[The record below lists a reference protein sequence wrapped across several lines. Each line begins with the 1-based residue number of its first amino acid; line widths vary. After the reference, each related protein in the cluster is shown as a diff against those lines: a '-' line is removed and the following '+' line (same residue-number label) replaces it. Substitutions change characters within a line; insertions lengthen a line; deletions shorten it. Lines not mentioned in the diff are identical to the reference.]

1 MNKKL
6 VSGNGS
12 PQNNQLEQFPSAHSQ
27 SDSSPMRPL
36 LRKSFLSFLAMLG
49 SVFPS
54 HSKAQTVGDW
64 AKIEDITFI
73 ARVDKTVQ
81 RYVLM
86 LPGNFDPTK
95 THDVLVALH
104 GHGSDRWQFAKADRD
119 ECKAARTFSQTHGLI
134 FVSPDYR
141 AKTSWMGP
149 KAEADMVQIF
159 EELRTR
165 HKVGRFFLTGGS
177 MGGSSA
183 LTFAAL
189 HPDLVAGVAAMNP
202 TSNHLEYD
210 QFQDAIAESFGGPKH
225 LVTDEYK
232 RRSPEYWPEKFTMP
246 VAVTTGGKDG
256 LVPPQS
262 TLRLAKVL
270 QSLRRDILV
279 IHREQGGHE
288 TNLADATA
296 ILDFVWQKSKPTSV
310 SP

>member
-1 MNKKL
+1 MIPFSKKSWIPWEGL
-6 VSGNGS
+6 ILTILASQAMAQSG
-12 PQNNQLEQFPSAHSQ
+12 E
-27 SDSSPMRPL
+27 
-36 LRKSFLSFLAMLG
+36 
-49 SVFPS
+49 
-54 HSKAQTVGDW
+54 DW
-64 AKIEDITFI
+64 AKIEDIAFT
-73 ARVDKTVQ
+73 ANVDKTVQ
-81 RYVLM
+81 HYVLM
-86 LPGNFDPTK
+86 LPRDFDPAK
-95 THDVLVALH
+95 SQDVLIALH

-119 ECKAARTFSQTHGLI
+119 ECKAARNFARATKMI
-134 FVSPDYR
+134 YISPDYR

-159 EELRTR
+159 QELRTK
-165 HKVGRFFLTGGS
+165 HHVGRIFLTGGS

-225 LVTDEYK
+225 IATNEYK
-232 RRSPEYWPEKFTMP
+232 RRSAEYWPEKFTMP
-246 VAVTTGGKDG
+246 VGITTGGKDA

-270 QSLRRDILV
+270 QSLKRDVLV

-288 TNLADATA
+288 TNLADAMA
-296 ILDFVWQKSKPTSV
+296 ILEYVWQKAKPTPPSR
-310 SP
+310 